1 MLNPPFTPAQNR
13 LAPPLVGKSYQAI
26 KFNRTHHGTHTY
38 SLSTILAKCPYSVA
52 PLNCICRHGG
62 KLVSERRNREQ
73 ETWQIVKRL
82 DAIIKILLETAELK
96 GKPLP
101 ISERIEMLYAAGLR
115 PVEISKILGKTTSH
129 ITAQL
134 TRIRRSRSK
143 SSE

>member
-1 MLNPPFTPAQNR
+1 M
-13 LAPPLVGKSYQAI
+13 
-26 KFNRTHHGTHTY
+26 
-38 SLSTILAKCPYSVA
+38 
-52 PLNCICRHGG
+52 
-62 KLVSERRNREQ
+62 SERRNREQ

-96 GKPLP
+96 GKPLA